1 MDKIGAYGAYK
12 NMYENTIKNGNVN
25 KDASADKAVAVSK
38 NENVAKPQQVNLS
51 EKAKNLL
58 KELQKKYGNMD
69 FMIANYETD
78 EEAAEIMSRGTKE
91 FSVLIEPEVLE
102 EMAADESVKE
112 KYIGILEDSMKQLD
126 SVKEQLGD
134 DAKDVK
140 RIGITVG
147 EDGSVKFF
155 AELEK
160 ASEKQR
166 ERIEKN
172 KEAKAE
178 EAKAE
183 EAKAEKAEKAAE
195 KPETLAEQK
204 KKAYV
209 QAETIEE
216 LVEKIKEIN
225 WDKIQKEEVAYTG
238 SKIDFTI

>member
-1 MDKIGAYGAYK
+1 MDKIGAYGAYQ
-12 NMYENTIKNGNVN
+12 NMYDNAIKNVN
-25 KDASADKAVAVSK
+25 KDASAEKALNVSK
-38 NENVAKPQQVNLS
+38 NENAAKPQQVNLS
-51 EKAKNLL
+51 ERAKNLL
-58 KELQKKYGNMD
+58 KELQKKYSNMD

-102 EMAADESVKE
+102 QMAADEAVKE
-112 KYIGILEDSMKQLD
+112 KYIGIMEDSLKQLD
-126 SVKEQLGD
+126 TVKEQLGE

-140 RIGITVG
+140 RIGITIG
-147 EDGSVKFF
+147 EDGSVNFF

-160 ASEKQR
+160 ASDKQR

-178 EAKAE
+178 AAKE
-183 EAKAEKAEKAAE
+183 EKKAEKAKEE
-195 KPETLAEQK
+195 KPETIAEQK

-225 WDKIQKEEVAYTG
+225 WEKIQKEEVAYTG
-238 SKIDFTI
+238 SKIDFTV

>member
-102 EMAADESVKE
+102 QMAADESVKE

-183 EAKAEKAEKAAE
+183 KAEKAAE
-195 KPETLAEQK
+195 KPETIAEQK

>member
-183 EAKAEKAEKAAE
+183 KAEKAAE

>member
-12 NMYENTIKNGNVN
+12 NMYENTIKSGNVN

-38 NENVAKPQQVNLS
+38 NDNVAKPQQVNLS

-178 EAKAE
+178 AE
-183 EAKAEKAEKAAE
+183 KDAEKKAEKAKED
-195 KPETLAEQK
+195 KPETIAEQK

-209 QAETIEE
+209 QAETIED